1 MSFLSSNIAFLN
13 AHSFNISL
21 FAKPA
26 SNFDIHKTFT
36 QNYATWSDQDIVK
49 CFIQKELFFQL
60 SFFFFPLGGSSY
72 IIQTKIMCSF
82 INIFYIKIKFDS
94 SGQTGNVDVWS
105 SCRSDQMGH
114 HFKHAVWLFFTEVL
128 LDPCRTWCPSS
139 SCQAVCQL
147 NEAEVQLPQP
157 VQCPQCSLRFCSA
170 CRADCH
176 SGQAC
181 QESLPITTFLPG
193 ENGYLL

>member
-1 MSFLSSNIAFLN
+1 MLTLSTSAFLQSLHQILTFIKLLHRIMQHEVIRTLLN
-13 AHSFNISL
+13 VSFRKSCFSSL
-21 FAKPA
+21 
-26 SNFDIHKTFT
+26 
-36 QNYATWSDQDIVK
+36 V
-49 CFIQKELFFQL
+49 
-60 SFFFFPLGGSSY
+60 FFFFPLGGSSY